1 MGRRL
6 RRAIEDGEL
15 TLHWQP
21 IFDLATLEP
30 KGAEALVRWNDPEHG
45 LRGAGEFV
53 PQMMAAGLLEP
64 LDEWV
69 AAEVTRQR
77 REWQEAGE
85 DPYVGFNLS
94 HRSLDSHRVERI
106 LSLLTEGGM
115 GLDRVTVE
123 ISEAA
128 ALDHDAGLRRL
139 HEAGVTLALDDFG
152 VAYSSL
158 SRLRDL
164 PTAWIKV
171 DRSFLAGVPADP
183 RATRVLDAL
192 LRLLEALGCRTIVEG
207 VESHEQLVHL
217 QARGCDAAQGYLLGV
232 PAPASELWVAATAL
246 PRSAAPGA

>member
-1 MGRRL
+1 
-6 RRAIEDGEL
+6 
-15 TLHWQP
+15 
-21 IFDLATLEP
+21 
-30 KGAEALVRWNDPEHG
+30 V
-45 LRGAGEFV
+45 
-53 PQMMAAGLLEP
+53 
-64 LDEWV
+64 
-69 AAEVTRQR
+69 
-77 REWQEAGE
+77 
-85 DPYVGFNLS
+85 
-94 HRSLDSHRVERI
+94 HRVERI

-207 VESHEQLVHL
+207 VESREQLVHL

-232 PAPASELWVAATAL
+232 PAPASELWLAATAL